1 MTEAPRLANSVRII
15 EVHSAAHQVAAQ
27 IFGLIRDGVLKAGD
41 PLPSEAELA
50 AAFGVGRSTIREAKG
65 ALLARGLLES
75 RGKRG
80 TFVAAPTAELL
91 DVEMLAHLLSDEAIH
106 DIYEARQIVE
116 VGAARL
122 AATRARPDDL
132 AALDRIIGSMERALP
147 EDETFWPLTVEFHR
161 QLVKASHN
169 RTLIS
174 LSQVISRLVMVH
186 QMPVYRSIVDKG
198 EALSEHRRLVEVLRV
213 GDPEQAGTAMAHH
226 LDQSDQRRTGAPEPS
241 GEAPAQADA
250 SGPEPTDARGP
261 EPAA

>member
-1 MTEAPRLANSVRII
+1 MTEVPRLADSVRAI

-27 IFGLIRDGVLKAGD
+27 ILGLIRDGVLKAGD
-41 PLPSEAELA
+41 SLPSEAELA

-65 ALLARGLLES
+65 ALLARGFLES

-80 TFVAAPTAELL
+80 TFVASLTAESL

-122 AATRARPDDL
+122 AATRARPEDL
-132 AALDRIIGSMERALP
+132 DALDRIIGSMERALP
-147 EDETFWPLTVEFHR
+147 EDEKFWPLTVEFHR
-161 QLVKASHN
+161 QLVRASHN

-198 EALSEHRRLVEVLRV
+198 EALAEHRRLAEVLRLR
-213 GDPEQAGTAMAHH
+213 DPERAGNAMAHH
-226 LDQSDQRRTGAPEPS
+226 LDQSDRRRTGAPGPP
-241 GEAPAQADA
+241 GEVPGRANA
-250 SGPEPTDARGP
+250 SGPEPVA
-261 EPAA
+261 

>member
-1 MTEAPRLANSVRII
+1 MTAAHRLAGSVRTI

-27 IFGLIRDGVLKAGD
+27 IFGLIRDGVLMAGD
-41 PLPSEAELA
+41 SLPSEAELA

-65 ALLARGLLES
+65 ALLARGFLES

-80 TFVAAPTAELL
+80 TFVASPTAESL

-122 AATRARPDDL
+122 AATRARPEDL
-132 AALDRIIGSMERALP
+132 DALDRIIGSMERALP
-147 EDETFWPLTVEFHR
+147 EDEKFWPLTVEFHR
-161 QLVKASHN
+161 QLVRASHN

-174 LSQVISRLVMVH
+174 LSQVISRLVTVH

-198 EALSEHRRLVEVLRV
+198 EALAEHRRLVEVLRV
-213 GDPEQAGTAMAHH
+213 RDPEQAGIAMAHH
-226 LDQSDQRRTGAPEPS
+226 LEHADRRRIGASDPLGEMPS
-241 GEAPAQADA
+241 RAKA
-250 SGPEPTDARGP
+250 SGPGSVA
-261 EPAA
+261 

>member
-1 MTEAPRLANSVRII
+1 VSKAPRLADSVRII

-41 PLPSEAELA
+41 ALPSEAELA

-132 AALDRIIGSMERALP
+132 DALDRIIGSMERALP
-147 EDETFWPLTVEFHR
+147 DDETFWPLTVEFHR

-174 LSQVISRLVMVH
+174 LSQVISRLVTVH
-186 QMPVYRSIVDKG
+186 QMPVYRSVVDKG
-198 EALSEHRRLVEVLRV
+198 EALAEHRRLAEVLRV
-213 GDPEQAGTAMAHH
+213 GDPEQAGNAMAHH
-226 LDQSDQRRTGAPEPS
+226 LDQSDRRRTGAPEPP
-241 GEAPAQADA
+241 GEAPGRADA
-250 SGPEPTDARGP
+250 SGPEP
-261 EPAA
+261 AA